1 MRKIGE
7 SDSKSKLINIKKYE
21 KVIGIIGG
29 ITVILG
35 FIYAGI
41 SCIYNFSYKKECETF
56 YQVPGKYFNGSIVE
70 NVVFIVLL
78 VILLFLAFAPMIMR
92 RYTIKKG
99 MGTKESL
106 VYVIFLE
113 VVLGMLAGVANI
125 NNLLFIMIKTKND
138 VVNNYIDA
146 HAMPIFMVIIIMFI
160 IVLLCI
166 TLWREISNI
175 KSKVGRC
182 VIMGA
187 FLVAWI
193 ITSALML
200 FGIIC
205 KLGIGVKDITR
216 YEFAEKDN
224 QCYIVVSDYKD
235 KKVAMKYDV
244 VGEICYIDTQQY
256 YLIDDQAV
264 FSYINLKHPP
274 KRKNID

>member
-1 MRKIGE
+1 
-7 SDSKSKLINIKKYE
+7 
-21 KVIGIIGG
+21 
-29 ITVILG
+29 
-35 FIYAGI
+35 
-41 SCIYNFSYKKECETF
+41 
-56 YQVPGKYFNGSIVE
+56 
-70 NVVFIVLL
+70 
-78 VILLFLAFAPMIMR
+78 
-92 RYTIKKG
+92 
-99 MGTKESL
+99 
-106 VYVIFLE
+106 
-113 VVLGMLAGVANI
+113 
-125 NNLLFIMIKTKND
+125 
-138 VVNNYIDA
+138 
-146 HAMPIFMVIIIMFI
+146 
-160 IVLLCI
+160 
-166 TLWREISNI
+166 
-175 KSKVGRC
+175 
-182 VIMGA
+182 MGA

-256 YLIDDQAV
+256 YLIDDQTV